1 MLSGWSDGPL
11 PEFRK
16 HGFLLLCV
24 YKKPLKINAKCELK
38 TGIDLAIWRVARQ
51 AIKKTR
57 RRFNATN
64 PIQPHLILPTPD
76 AHRRS
81 LAPARFCLTPL
92 PFADH
97 ARNNCD
103 NREETFL

>member
-1 MLSGWSDGPL
+1 VQFLNSGNADFCRFASTKNP
-11 PEFRK
+11 
-16 HGFLLLCV
+16 
-24 YKKPLKINAKCELK
+24 YKSTLNASQK
-38 TGIDLAIWRVARQ
+38 LASTLQYEGQARQ
-51 AIKKTR
+51 AIKKTG
-57 RRFNATN
+57 RRFDATH
-64 PIQPHLILPTPD
+64 PIQLRLILPTPD